1 MCTGVGLLK
10 KSTAVRTKRAFD
22 TDLQTRVFQMSV
34 FAASVLDF
42 GRCAVADLVAIFL
55 QRCRIQVLSR
65 PCLSP
70 KKIRMGHEM

>member
-42 GRCAVADLVAIFL
+42 GRCAVADLVAIFCNGVEFKYF
-55 QRCRIQVLSR
+55 QD
-65 PCLSP
+65 
-70 KKIRMGHEM
+70 HF